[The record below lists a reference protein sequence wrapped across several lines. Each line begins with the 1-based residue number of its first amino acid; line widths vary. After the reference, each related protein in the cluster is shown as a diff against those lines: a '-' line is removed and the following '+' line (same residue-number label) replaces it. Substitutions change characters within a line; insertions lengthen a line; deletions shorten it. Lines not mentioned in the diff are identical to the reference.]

1 VIGKGL
7 NHVSVSAED
16 LDVSAR
22 FYGELFGAERIP
34 TPNFGIPV
42 QWLRLGE
49 QQLHLFV
56 REGGAPSHHHFAVT
70 AAIEDLESIYER
82 AGRMDAFD
90 REAFGHH
97 LYELPG
103 DTVQLY
109 LRDPGGNLL
118 EVNALGA
125 SRAPDAVRA
134 EMKRLAD
141 VRPQSDENQRARLYV
156 SGAPPVAV

>member
-1 VIGKGL
+1 MVAKGL
-7 NHVSVSAED
+7 NHVSVSAQD

-22 FYGELFGAERIP
+22 FYGELFGAEPIP
-34 TPNFGIPV
+34 TPNFALPV
-42 QWLRLGE
+42 QWLRMGE
-49 QQLHLFV
+49 HQLHLFQ
-56 REGGAPSHHHFAVT
+56 REGAPPTHHHFAVT
-70 AAIEDLESIYER
+70 ATIGDLESIYQG
-82 AGRMDAFD
+82 AARMGAFD

-109 LRDPGGNLL
+109 LRDPAGNLL

-125 SRAPDAVRA
+125 SRAPEAMRA

-141 VRPQSDENQRARLYV
+141 VRPQSPENQRARLYV
-156 SGAPPVAV
+156 SGEPPVAV